1 MIEVKDVSLRY
12 RDGTLALNNINLI
25 IGESELVYLIGPS
38 GSGKTSLLK
47 LIMGME
53 YPTSGIVRVMG
64 QSIPEEKPEDL
75 RNMRKRIGPVFQE
88 LKLVPGRS
96 AMENVLMG
104 IRFLD
109 FSRQEIKENAA
120 DALEKVGLAHKA
132 NSMVENLSWGEAQ
145 RVAIAR
151 AIARKPG
158 LILADE
164 PTGNLDHD
172 NAVNILNILASFRQ
186 KNTSV
191 IVATH
196 ATHLIENQRNIT
208 IIRMSSGNL
217 TVEKRGG
224 EK

>member
-1 MIEVKDVSLRY
+1 MIEVKKVSLRY
-12 RDGTLALNNINLI
+12 RDGTLALDNIDLT
-25 IGESELVYLIGPS
+25 IGDSELVYLTGPS

-53 YPTSGIVRVMG
+53 YPTLGTVKVMG
-64 QSIPEEKPEDL
+64 QVISGEKSEDL
-75 RNMRKRIGPVFQE
+75 RSMRKRIGPVFQE

-96 AMENVLMG
+96 ALENVLMG

-109 FSRQEIKENAA
+109 FTRQEIKENAA
-120 DALEKVGLAHKA
+120 DAIRKVGLSHKA
-132 NSMVENLSWGEAQ
+132 YSMVENLSWGEAQ

-151 AIARKPG
+151 AIARKPR

-164 PTGNLDHD
+164 PTGNLDQD
-172 NAVNILNILASFRQ
+172 NAINILNILASFRQ
-186 KNTSV
+186 RNMSV

-208 IIRMSSGNL
+208 IIRMDQGSIS
-217 TVEKRGG
+217 VEKRGD
-224 EK
+224 EE

>member
-12 RDGTLALNNINLI
+12 RDGTLALNNINLT
-25 IGESELVYLIGPS
+25 IGESELVYLTGPS

-132 NSMVENLSWGEAQ
+132 DSMVENLSWGEAQ

-196 ATHLIENQRNIT
+196 ATHLIENQRNTT
-208 IIRMSSGNL
+208 IIRMSGGNL

>member
-12 RDGTLALNNINLI
+12 RDGTLALNNINLT
-25 IGESELVYLIGPS
+25 IGESELVYLTGPS

-132 NSMVENLSWGEAQ
+132 DSMVENLSWGEAQ

-196 ATHLIENQRNIT
+196 ATHLIENQSNIT
-208 IIRMSSGNL
+208 IIRMSGGNL

>member
-1 MIEVKDVSLRY
+1 MIEVKEVFLRY
-12 RDGTLALNNINLI
+12 RDGTLALNNIDLT
-25 IGESELVYLIGPS
+25 IGNSELVYLTGPS

-53 YPTSGIVRVMG
+53 YPTLGTVKVMG
-64 QSIPEEKPEDL
+64 QVISGEKSEDL

-96 AMENVLMG
+96 AMDNVLMG

-109 FSRQEIKENAA
+109 LTRQEIKENAE
-120 DALEKVGLAHKA
+120 DALEKVGLSHKA
-132 NSMVENLSWGEAQ
+132 HSMVENLSWGEAQ

-151 AIARKPG
+151 AIARKPR

-172 NAVNILNILASFRQ
+172 NAINILNILASFRQ
-186 KNTSV
+186 RNTSV
-191 IVATH
+191 VVATH

-208 IIRMSSGNL
+208 IIRMDQGNIS
-217 TVEKRGG
+217 VDKRGD
-224 EK
+224 EE

>member
-12 RDGTLALNNINLI
+12 RDGTLALNNINLT
-25 IGESELVYLIGPS
+25 IGESELVYLTGPS

-132 NSMVENLSWGEAQ
+132 DSMVENLSWGEAQ
-145 RVAIAR
+145 GWPLQGLL
-151 AIARKPG
+151 PG
-158 LILADE
+158 NPD
-164 PTGNLDHD
+164 
-172 NAVNILNILASFRQ
+172 
-186 KNTSV
+186 
-191 IVATH
+191 
-196 ATHLIENQRNIT
+196 
-208 IIRMSSGNL
+208 
-217 TVEKRGG
+217 
-224 EK
+224 

>member
-1 MIEVKDVSLRY
+1 MIEVKEVSLRY
-12 RDGTLALNNINLI
+12 RDGTLALNNIDLT
-25 IGESELVYLIGPS
+25 IGDSELVYLTGPS

-53 YPTSGIVRVMG
+53 YPTLGIVKVMG
-64 QSIPEEKPEDL
+64 QVISGEKSEDL
-75 RNMRKRIGPVFQE
+75 RSMRKRIGPVFQE

-96 AMENVLMG
+96 TMDNVLMG

-109 FSRQEIKENAA
+109 FTRQEIKENAE
-120 DALEKVGLAHKA
+120 DALEKVGLSHKA
-132 NSMVENLSWGEAQ
+132 YSMVENLSWGEAQ

-151 AIARKPG
+151 AIARKPR

-172 NAVNILNILASFRQ
+172 NAINILNILASFRQ
-186 KNTSV
+186 RNTSV
-191 IVATH
+191 VVATH

-208 IIRMSSGNL
+208 IIRMDQGNIS
-217 TVEKRGG
+217 VEKRGD
-224 EK
+224 EE

>member
-1 MIEVKDVSLRY
+1 
-12 RDGTLALNNINLI
+12 
-25 IGESELVYLIGPS
+25 
-38 GSGKTSLLK
+38 
-47 LIMGME
+47 
-53 YPTSGIVRVMG
+53 
-64 QSIPEEKPEDL
+64 
-75 RNMRKRIGPVFQE
+75 
-88 LKLVPGRS
+88 
-96 AMENVLMG
+96 
-104 IRFLD
+104 
-109 FSRQEIKENAA
+109 
-120 DALEKVGLAHKA
+120 
-132 NSMVENLSWGEAQ
+132 MVENLSWGEAQ

-208 IIRMSSGNL
+208 IIRMSGGNL

>member
-12 RDGTLALNNINLI
+12 RDGTLALNNINLT
-25 IGESELVYLIGPS
+25 IGESELVYLTGPS

-132 NSMVENLSWGEAQ
+132 DSMVENLSWGEAQ

-208 IIRMSSGNL
+208 IIRMSGGNL